1 MPRFLIHTVALLL
14 LCALVAVA
22 QPAASV
28 SKASLDFGM
37 TRAGRGVRDTLLV
50 GAAGA
55 ADLTVERLEL
65 RTTAFDLPAQS
76 VTSSFTVRAGEVA
89 PVVVRF
95 TPPSVGAFNDTLTIR
110 SNGPEVRVLL
120 LGQGVRSTVVINEIL
135 ADPPGGAEGDAN
147 GDGVRDTF
155 QDEFIEVLNIGPR
168 AEGIGGWRLSD
179 DDTAAGGQFAFPQG
193 TLLGPGAR
201 AVLFG
206 GGSPAGVPGQVF
218 TDDGRIGNGLT
229 NGGDV
234 ALLIDPSG
242 PDTLDAL
249 AYGVE
254 GDRDQSLVRYPE
266 GTGGLS
272 LHGGLPGDGAV
283 FSPGRARVVLSGVAV
298 APADTAVAVGD
309 SVAWRA
315 TGFFPGG
322 RSRDVTLAAA
332 WTSGD
337 TAVARVSAGRGKAAG
352 AGGTEIRASVAGLAS
367 PPARL
372 TVQAPGLAALAIAP
386 AETVVVVGG
395 RALFRAE
402 GTLPDG
408 SRRAVTD
415 GLMWTVTDT
424 GVALAAGGGAV
435 RAMRAGETAVRVS
448 DGRIASAPATLRAL
462 RKGDLNGGGGVEVSD
477 ALRLIDL
484 ILEAPPPATALEQAA
499 ADLTGDGRIDVGDLA
514 AIIDVMLGRV
524 GAGKLAAC
532 GARYGV
538 RECGEGGIK
547 EVALD
552 CAGEVT
558 ALQVDLRGPVK
569 RMTLAGRAEGMA
581 MAAQAGPGGGT
592 RVVICGLAGQGIS
605 GGGGTVLRF
614 EGVAEVERVLVAGRG
629 FSVEAEREGEGVNR
643 DGEDGQGEN
652 NGQEEEGN
660 GTAVV
665 FGLRQSFPNPANGG
679 VVIEYDLPEASEVTL
694 EVFDLL
700 GRRVARL
707 VRGQTP
713 AGRHVLTWDGRDEEG
728 RGVGSGVYLYRLRA
742 GRFVGVRKMVW
753 LK

>member
-1 MPRFLIHTVALLL
+1 MPRSLIHIVALLL
-14 LCALVAVA
+14 LCALEAVA
-22 QPAASV
+22 QPSASV
-28 SKASLDFGM
+28 SKASLDFG
-37 TRAGRGVRDTLLV
+37 TARARRGVRDTLLV

-55 ADLTVERLEL
+55 ADLVVERLEL

-76 VTSSFTVRAGEVA
+76 VTSSFTVRAGEA
-89 PVVVRF
+89 TPVVVRF
-95 TPPSVGAFNDTLTIR
+95 TPPSAGAFSDTLSIR
-110 SNGPEVRVLL
+110 SNGPEVRVPLS
-120 LGQGVRSTVVINEIL
+120 GQGVRSTVVINEIL
-135 ADPPGGAEGDAN
+135 ADPPGGTEGDAN

-155 QDEFIEVLNIGPR
+155 QDEFIEVLNVGPR
-168 AEGIGGWRLSD
+168 AEDLSGWRLSD
-179 DDTAAGGQFAFPQG
+179 DDTAAGSQFTFPQG

-206 GGSPAGVPGQVF
+206 GGSPSGVPGQVF

-229 NGGDV
+229 NGGDA

-249 AYGVE
+249 AYGAE
-254 GDRDQSLVRYPE
+254 GDRDQSLVRSPE
-266 GTGGLS
+266 GAGGLT
-272 LHGGLPGDGAV
+272 LHGGLPGDGAA

-309 SVAWRA
+309 SIAWRA
-315 TGFFPGG
+315 TGFFPDG

-332 WTSGD
+332 WTSED

-352 AGGTEIRASVAGLAS
+352 AGGTEIRASVAGLSS

-372 TVQAPGLAALAIAP
+372 TVRAPGLTALAIAP

-395 RALFRAE
+395 GALFRAE

-408 SRRAVTD
+408 TRRAVTV
-415 GLMWTVTDT
+415 GLTWTVADT

-435 RAMRAGETAVRVS
+435 RPVRAGETTVRAS
-448 DGRIASAPATLRAL
+448 DGRVSSAPATLWVL
-462 RKGDLNGGGGVEVSD
+462 RKGDLNGAGGVEVAD

-484 ILEAPPPATALEQAA
+484 ILEASPPATALEQAA

-514 AIIDVMLGRV
+514 AIIDVMLGRA
-524 GAGKLAAC
+524 GAGKVAAC
-532 GARYGV
+532 VARYGV

-552 CAGEVT
+552 CPAEVT
-558 ALQVDLRGPVK
+558 ALQIDLRGPAKGV
-569 RMTLAGRAEGMA
+569 TLTGRAKGMA
-581 MAAQAGPGGGT
+581 MVTQAGPDGRT
-592 RVVICGLAGQGIS
+592 RVVIYGLSGQGIAGGS
-605 GGGGTVLRF
+605 GVVLRF
-614 EGVAEVERVLVAGRG
+614 EGAAEVERALVAGWG
-629 FSVEAEREGEGVNR
+629 FSVEAL
-643 DGEDGQGEN
+643 
-652 NGQEEEGN
+652 EEGM
-660 GTAVV
+660 GSMGSVV
-665 FGLRQSFPNPANGG
+665 TFGLRQSFPNPANGA

-694 EVFDLL
+694 EVFDLR

-707 VRGQTP
+707 VRGLAP
-713 AGRHVLTWDGRDEEG
+713 AGRHVLRWDGRDGEG
-728 RGVGSGVYLYRLRA
+728 RGVGSGVYLCRLKA
-742 GRFVGVRKMVW
+742 GKFMGVRKMVW